1 MAVRIRLARGGK
13 KKKPVYK
20 VVVANSEA
28 PRDGKFLE
36 KLGIYDPNPET
47 PIININGEKA
57 VKWLKVGAKPTE
69 TVNSLLKKVGIIEA
83 SREKAQKETSEEA
96 KA

>member
-47 PIININGEKA
+47 PTIDINAEKA
-57 VKWLKVGAKPTE
+57 IKWLKVGAKPTE
-69 TVNSLLKKVGIIEA
+69 TVKSLLKKTGVIEA
-83 SREKAQKETSEEA
+83 APKETQKEAEA
-96 KA
+96 